1 MFNYE
6 FPPIGGGGGWVSYF
20 LGKHLANSGHE
31 VHLITS
37 RFGKLPKNEVI
48 ENITVHRVPV
58 LRKRK
63 DVCAVH
69 EMMTYAISS
78 TIHGFR
84 IADQF
89 QPDVVQ
95 VFFGIPSGGCAYLLE
110 KTNNIPYVVFLGGRD
125 VPRPNPD
132 PPYYRWR
139 Y

>member
-20 LGKHLANSGHE
+20 LGKHLAASGHQ

-37 RFGKLPKNEVI
+37 RFENLPKHEVI
-48 ENITVHRVPV
+48 ENITVDRVPV

-63 DVCAVH
+63 DVCAIH

-84 IADQF
+84 VANQF

-95 VFFGIPSGGCAYLLE
+95 VFFAFHP
-110 KTNNIPYVVFLGGRD
+110 VD
-125 VPRPNPD
+125 VHIC
-132 PPYYRWR
+132 
-139 Y
+139 